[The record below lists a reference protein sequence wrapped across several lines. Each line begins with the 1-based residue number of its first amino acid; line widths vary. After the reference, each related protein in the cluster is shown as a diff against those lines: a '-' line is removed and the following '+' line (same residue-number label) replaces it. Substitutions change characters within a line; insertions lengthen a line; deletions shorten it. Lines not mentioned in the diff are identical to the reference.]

1 MRFTLVPYGLEDS
14 DSSDHDTPAP
24 PLPPPQNEGQEDN
37 DDAFNQFM
45 ADIASL

>member
-14 DSSDHDTPAP
+14 DSSDNDAAVP
-24 PLPPPQNEGQEDN
+24 PPPPPQNEDQEDN